1 VNLRF
6 QDLDPIRADVRTRTV
21 AVGIGIVVCVLS
33 AGWYWLAHRNAGPPK
48 APPAVAVNVATVTRG
63 DVPMYLEGLG
73 TVQAFYT
80 VTVTARVDGRI
91 DKVAFREGQDVKKGA
106 LLVQIDPRPY
116 QAALGVA
123 IATRDK
129 DRAQLENARRDM
141 ERYDLLAPEDL
152 ASKQTVDTQKALIAQ
167 LIAQVKGDEAAIDS
181 ARTNLDYT
189 TITSPIDGRTGIR
202 LVDPGNNVHATD
214 TTGMVVVT
222 QLEPISIIFSLPEE
236 DFAQLQGALGRGE
249 VTATALSRDDKAV
262 LDAGTVALIDN
273 QIDQTTGT
281 IRVKA
286 TLPNKQRKLWP
297 GEFVNVRVQTQMR
310 RQVLTVPAS
319 ALQRGPDGL
328 FTYTVQADSTI
339 SATPVTAAEPVGD
352 VVVVE
357 NGLNVGQQV
366 VTSNFYR
373 LQPGTHIRA
382 NTPAGTPANAGTPG
396 GAEAPAGAAAQTR
409 APKLGRTGGSAAAE
423 PAP

>member
-1 VNLRF
+1 MKLRF
-6 QDLDPIRADVRTRTV
+6 QDLDRRAKAGGAV
-21 AVGIGIVVCVLS
+21 ALCVVLG
-33 AGWYWLAHRNAGPPK
+33 AWYWLSHRTPPPPK
-48 APPAVAVNVATVTRG
+48 APPAVAVDVATAARG
-63 DVPMYLEGLG
+63 DVPEYLEGLG

-91 DKVAFREGQDVKKGA
+91 DRVAFREGQDVKKGA

-129 DRAQLENARRDM
+129 DRAQLENARRDL
-141 ERYDLLAPEDL
+141 ERYELLAPEDL

-167 LIAQVKGDEAAIDS
+167 LIAQVKGDEAGIDS
-181 ARTNLDYT
+181 ARTNLDYA

-236 DFAQLQGALGRGE
+236 SFAQLSAALARGP
-249 VTATALSRDDKAV
+249 VTAVALSRDDKV
-262 LDAGTVALIDN
+262 ELDQGTVALIDN

-286 TLPNKQRKLWP
+286 TLPNTQRHLWP
-297 GEFVNVRVQTQMR
+297 GQFVNVRVQTQMR
-310 RQVLTVPAS
+310 RQVLTIPAS

-328 FTYTVQADSTI
+328 FAYAVQADSTV
-339 SATPVTAAEPVGD
+339 SVAPVTASEPVGD

-357 NGLNVGQQV
+357 KGLAAGDRV

-373 LQPGTHIRA
+373 LQPGALIRA
-382 NTPAGTPANAGTPG
+382 NATGVS
-396 GAEAPAGAAAQTR
+396 AGAHVPKPAHSATTGAAD
-409 APKLGRTGGSAAAE
+409 

>member
-1 VNLRF
+1 MKLRF
-6 QDLDPIRADVRTRTV
+6 GDLDRRAKTGGAV
-21 AVGIGIVVCVLS
+21 ALCVVLG
-33 AGWYWLAHRNAGPPK
+33 AWYWLSHRIPPPPK
-48 APPAVAVNVATVTRG
+48 APPAVAVDVATVAHG
-63 DVPMYLEGLG
+63 DVPEYLEGLG

-141 ERYDLLAPEDL
+141 ERYELLAPEDL

-167 LIAQVKGDEAAIDS
+167 LIAQVKGDEAGIDS

-189 TITSPIDGRTGIR
+189 TITSPIEGRTGIR

-236 DFAQLQGALGRGE
+236 SFAQLSAALARGP
-249 VTATALSRDDKAV
+249 VTAVALSRDDKV
-262 LDAGTVALIDN
+262 ELDQGTVALIDN

-286 TLPNKQRKLWP
+286 TLPNTQRHLWP
-297 GEFVNVRVQTQMR
+297 GQFVNVRVQTQMR
-310 RQVLTVPAS
+310 RQVLTMPAS

-328 FTYTVQADSTI
+328 FAYAVQADSTV
-339 SATPVTAAEPVGD
+339 SMAPVTASEPVGD

-357 NGLNVGQQV
+357 KGLAAGDRV

-373 LQPGTHIRA
+373 LQPGALIRA
-382 NTPAGTPANAGTPG
+382 NATAVSAGVPVPKPAHTATT
-396 GAEAPAGAAAQTR
+396 GAAD
-409 APKLGRTGGSAAAE
+409 